1 MKYLFAVVA
10 CQCLIFSIWAINGV
24 DLYSP
29 TSITT
34 FTCLRNNGNSFAIIR
49 AFRSTGAFDNNANNN
64 LQNAKAAGLATD
76 IYMFPCRGKDA
87 TSQVNQLFFGISTT
101 LFSTVW
107 IDIEANP
114 SSGCSWIGYSAD
126 SNCNFVMSLIKGI

>member
-1 MKYLFAVVA
+1 MKYLFAILA
-10 CQCLIFSIWAINGV
+10 CQYLIFTLNAVNGV

-34 FTCLRNNGNSFAIIR
+34 FTCLKNNGNSFAIIR
-49 AFRSTGAFDNNANNN
+49 AFRSTGVLDNNANNN
-64 LQNAKAAGLATD
+64 LQNARAAGLSTE

-87 TSQVNQLFFGISTT
+87 TSQVNALFMGISGN

-107 IDIEANP
+107 IDI
-114 SSGCSWIGYSAD
+114 
-126 SNCNFVMSLIKGI
+126 